1 MDQANP
7 LARMTIENL
16 LDAHPQVT
24 AVFIR
29 RRMACVG
36 CALSSYCTLAY
47 AAHVYDISL
56 PSLVAECQDTI
67 NSRSG
72 NVAGPIHSR
81 EKTNGCCNPK
91 EK

>member
-1 MDQANP
+1 MDQADS

-16 LDAHPQVT
+16 LDAHPQVS
-24 AVFIR
+24 AIFIR
-29 RRMACVG
+29 RRMACIG

-56 PSLVAECQDTI
+56 PSLIAECQAAI
-67 NSRSG
+67 NRSSG
-72 NVAGPIHSR
+72 NVAGSVHPQ
-81 EKTNGCCNPK
+81 EKTNGYRNSK